1 MNAPSGGPDSGFD
14 TASKSRGKLVAI
26 SCSSLS
32 FNFEIGWSGD
42 DNRFPTNSEKQF
54 FGPRRFLAIAPR
66 KLIIMDDGFI
76 VGVPY
81 AAYVDKDRMIEIDLE
96 NRIVAALGQDDST
109 DFIKYSDIYAY

>member
-1 MNAPSGGPDSGFD
+1 
-14 TASKSRGKLVAI
+14 
-26 SCSSLS
+26 
-32 FNFEIGWSGD
+32 
-42 DNRFPTNSEKQF
+42 
-54 FGPRRFLAIAPR
+54 
-66 KLIIMDDGFI
+66 MDDGFI